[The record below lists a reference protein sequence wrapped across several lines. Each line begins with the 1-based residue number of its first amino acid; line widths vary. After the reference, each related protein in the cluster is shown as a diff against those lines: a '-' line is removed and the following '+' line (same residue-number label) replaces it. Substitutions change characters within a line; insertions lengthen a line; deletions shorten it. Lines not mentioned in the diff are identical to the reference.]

1 MKKVLFIILG
11 VVVGIIVI
19 LLIVAA
25 FAKKEYTITREITIN
40 KPKRDV
46 FNFVKYVK
54 NQSYYNPW
62 VMMDPNSKKEYKG
75 TDGTIGFIAT
85 WDSENENVGQGEQE
99 IVGLKDGHEVD
110 LDLRFIKPFEGKAD
124 SQIMTD
130 SLASNQ
136 TKVTWSFHSS
146 MPYPMNAML
155 VLVNLEGALGNDLEK
170 GLTTLKT
177 ELEK

>member
-1 MKKVLFIILG
+1 MKKVLLIILG

-25 FAKKEYTITREITIN
+25 FAKKEYTITRQITIN
-40 KPKRDV
+40 KPRREV
-46 FNFVKYVK
+46 FDFVKYVK

-62 VMMDPNSKKEYKG
+62 VMMDPNSRKEYKG
-75 TDGTIGFIAT
+75 TDGAVGFIAT

-99 IVGLKDGHEVD
+99 IVGLKEGQEVD
-110 LDLRFIKPFEGKAD
+110 LDLHFIRPFEGKAD
-124 SQIMTD
+124 SQIATD
-130 SLASNQ
+130 SLAADQ

-146 MPYPMNAML
+146 MPYPMNVML
-155 VLVNLEGALGNDLEK
+155 VLADLEGALGNDLEK
-170 GLTTLKT
+170 GLTTLKA